1 MGKCYAFLA
10 ALLFLAACDN
20 TEQNKPDADRVIKD
34 TVANLLMKDF
44 TDKPAS
50 QAYSARVEPRDE
62 SVPRNQSATL
72 LAALRHMQG
81 KPQRFRID
89 ATLDNSITGNAGT
102 RISFNRNCF
111 VNRKGQE
118 VKETVDI
125 ELKECY
131 KLADMLAENLS
142 TTSRGALLESK
153 GMISITAFYKGEELK
168 LKEGEELRVQFPF
181 AFSSSR
187 DYSFF
192 YGEELPEDGINWMP
206 EGNTAKAGDISEV
219 EQDVTAPQFLYKNVD
234 LETYL
239 KQFVQYPE
247 EARRNELSSKVDAVI
262 QISASGKVTNV
273 LATSDYK
280 TFRDDVTAQL
290 MDMPRWTPAKY
301 NRRNIAC
308 SVRVSMDFNIRRT
321 EQVLIKVH
329 EDEVSYYYNSSFGNG
344 TEGTQAYAGADELYS
359 RSFNRLGW
367 FSCARYLE
375 TKTEKADVVVRSDEN
390 ADVKL
395 IINGRNSIIRGEN
408 FVGFT
413 RFRNVPVGFD
423 VKVVGFKYNNG
434 IINSFLQNLKLQ
446 KQNVVSPEWVQEAK
460 EAVYANV

>member
-10 ALLFLAACDN
+10 ALLFLAACNN
-20 TEQNKPDADRVIKD
+20 TEENKPDADRVIKD

-50 QAYSARVEPRDE
+50 QAYTAHVEPRDE
-62 SVPRNQSATL
+62 SVPRTQNATL
-72 LAALRHMQG
+72 LAALRHMQPS
-81 KPQRFRID
+81 PQRFRID
-89 ATLDNSITGNAGT
+89 ATQDNSITGNAGT

-111 VNRKGQE
+111 VNRKGEE

-131 KLADMLAENLS
+131 KLADMMTENLS
-142 TTSRGALLESK
+142 TTSRGTLLESK

-168 LKEGEELRVQFPF
+168 LKEGQELQVQFPI

-206 EGNTAKAGDISEV
+206 EGNAAKTGDAAEMA
-219 EQDVTAPQFLYKNVD
+219 QDVTAPQFSYKNVD

-239 KQFVQYPE
+239 KQFIQYPE
-247 EARRNELSSKVDAVI
+247 EAKRNELSSKVDAVI

-290 MDMPRWTPAKY
+290 MDMPRWAPAKY
-301 NRRNIAC
+301 NGRNIAC
-308 SVRVSMDFNIRRT
+308 SIRVSMDFNIRRT

-329 EDEVSYYYNSSFGNG
+329 EDEVSYYYNSFFGNSADAGQASLG
-344 TEGTQAYAGADELYS
+344 TEEQYS

-390 ADVKL
+390 SDVKL

-423 VKVVGFKYNNG
+423 VKVVGFKYSNG
-434 IINSFLQNLKLQ
+434 VINSFLQNLKLQ
-446 KQNVVSPEWVQEAK
+446 KQNVISPEWVNAESNS
-460 EAVYANV
+460 VYKNV